1 MLHFFLSSVGD
12 RNAQWLGVTLTS
24 DSKPMMD
31 TDQAK
36 WFLQVFADGKTLK
49 SCTVRDLYL
58 AGYIGIELQ
67 SAGNELLPT
76 VITEKGKR
84 ALESKSFGVRAK
96 FLAEW
101 QRWQDPHP
109 IQPLTLN

>member
-1 MLHFFLSSVGD
+1 
-12 RNAQWLGVTLTS
+12 
-24 DSKPMMD
+24 MMD

-49 SCTVRDLYL
+49 SRTVRDLYL
-58 AGYIGIELQ
+58 AGYIGIELR

-76 VITEKGKR
+76 ALTEKGKR
-84 ALESKSFGVRAK
+84 VLESKSWGVRAK

>member
-1 MLHFFLSSVGD
+1 
-12 RNAQWLGVTLTS
+12 
-24 DSKPMMD
+24 MD

-36 WFLQVFADGKTLK
+36 WFLQVFATGATLN
-49 SCTVRDLYL
+49 SRTIEDLYL

-67 SAGNELLPT
+67 SAPNEPVPT